1 MDRDRMGRTAL
12 INAIIDREM
21 VLAQRLLES
30 GVDPNAIDRAG
41 WSALHFA
48 AQNCDGDLVRM
59 LIRAGVALEPRDA
72 NGNSPLWRAVMSYRG
87 GAEAIT
93 PLLDAGADPDAANVH
108 GVSPRSL
115 AVTIANYDTA
125 KFFDT

>member
-30 GVDPNAIDRAG
+30 GVDQNAIDRAG